1 MSQGMRRLTNEQ
13 IANALEATN
22 GYVYLAA
29 RSLHCAPKTIY
40 LRLKK
45 SPALKQRLDDIRGE
59 ELDLTEQKLRDAILR
74 GEAWAI
80 TLKLKTL
87 GKSRGYVERQEVTG
101 ADGGKVQI
109 EYVNDWRGE
118 E

>member
-1 MSQGMRRLTNEQ
+1 MAKPRRYYSNEQ
-13 IANALEATN
+13 LAEALKAHN
-22 GYVYLAA
+22 GYVTLAA
-29 RSLHCAPKTIY
+29 QSLEIHPKIIY
-40 LRLKK
+40 NRLKK
-45 SPALKQRLDDIRGE
+45 SVWLKEYLESLRELD
-59 ELDLTEQKLRDAILR
+59 LDLTEQKLRDAILR